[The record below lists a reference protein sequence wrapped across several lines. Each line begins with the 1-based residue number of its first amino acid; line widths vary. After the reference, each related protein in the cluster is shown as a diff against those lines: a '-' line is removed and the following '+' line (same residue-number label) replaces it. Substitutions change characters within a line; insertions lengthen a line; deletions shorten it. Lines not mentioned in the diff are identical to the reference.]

1 VVSYNRKKNETIKRK
16 GGITVDQELAAAIA
30 NEFKNN
36 LKVLTAIGDATR
48 QAILMALIEGPQNPG
63 MRVGEIR
70 VKTHLSRPAVS
81 HHLKILKEAQIISVR
96 KEGTLNYY
104 RLDSGSKLKLLKNL
118 VNEIEKVL
126 AQCEGQASEHRSGI
140 TGRGNRQ

>member
-1 VVSYNRKKNETIKRK
+1 M
-16 GGITVDQELAAAIA
+16 DQERAAAIA
-30 NEFKNN
+30 IEFKNN
-36 LKVLTAIGDATR
+36 QKVLNAIGDETR
-48 QAILMALIEGPQNPG
+48 QAILMALIQGTQNPG

-104 RLDSGSKLKLLKNL
+104 RLDSASNLKLLKNL
-118 VNEIEKVL
+118 VNEIEKAL
-126 AQCEGQASEHRSGI
+126 APCEEQASDQRTRL
-140 TGRGNRQ
+140 TGRGDRE